1 MKIRMTNEYRTYEV
15 YDTVEFNPEDYP
27 ELNGLTETE
36 IIGYLN
42 ENRFDFKITESSEE
56 NLIDT
61 FMFERD
67 IVRDKV
73 FDNDYS
79 VVLVKED

>member
-1 MKIRMTNEYRTYEV
+1 MSLFTTQKSRRV
-15 YDTVEFNPEDYP
+15 AQV
-27 ELNGLTETE
+27 
-36 IIGYLN
+36 
-42 ENRFDFKITESSEE
+42 SEE